1 MSDANAAF
9 PADPTARPL
18 VEAVSDRLLNDCQDA
33 RAATAVW
40 DDLSDALPGL
50 LDTLFQEMQAT
61 PEIAPLIDDTPEQ
74 QAKHTAEQLAHW
86 KHMLTEPANLNFQGK
101 SIRLAETNI
110 HAGISAYWSVAL
122 VGRVLADAVPTLI
135 RKHRKSPEDLEH
147 ALQTLISRVFL
158 DVALSQDGY
167 ENGVHQRFQK
177 MGEHESDLTSLKGIA
192 NTIVDINDLALNM
205 AVLSSNTDE
214 ATSNSQSISAAAEEL
229 VASVEQIAQTS
240 DQAADDAS
248 ETTSSV
254 TTSVDSMSTVAKS
267 ISEIDET
274 SQVSA
279 ARLTD
284 LHEAS
289 EQIGGFLAVIQSIA
303 DQTNLLALNATIEA
317 ARAGEAGKGF
327 AVVASEVKSLATQA
341 AKATE
346 DISHRITALQNG
358 MSAIK
363 DSITGSRKAVERGR
377 ATISG
382 ANDSIQAVG
391 AQVTDVSTRM
401 HEISTILQQQKTACQ
416 EISSNIT
423 VADLAGQNRDRLS
436 TMNSAL
442 QNSNDNF
449 LDSAQNWFRSDCH
462 RSLVQMA
469 KIDHVFFK
477 KQIVDIVL
485 GRAQSTADELHDHHT
500 CRLGKWYD
508 TLDIKEIRDHAAFVA
523 LVDPHKRFH
532 EASKRVVDA
541 RNSGD
546 MRKAFNLLET
556 VESASKEVIGFLE
569 ELAYALETELSFA
582 DGRSHFRRRVEGT
595 RATLATDAGHREVD
609 VVDIS
614 DGGLGVLGLEGSEL
628 GKTVSIRLNGNE
640 AMGEAVWVDDTGG
653 GGIRL
658 LKGHVS
664 D

>member
-1 MSDANAAF
+1 MPHAQSEISEN
-9 PADPTARPL
+9 PTARPL
-18 VEAVSDRLLNDCQDA
+18 VDAASERLLSESRDTSL
-33 RAATAVW
+33 AASVW
-40 DDLSDALPGL
+40 DDLSRVMPSV
-50 LDTLFQEMQAT
+50 LDKLHDELQAT
-61 PEIAPLIDDTPEQ
+61 PEIAPLIDTDPEES
-74 QAKHTAEQLAHW
+74 AKLKAAQLAHW
-86 KHMLTEPANLNFQGK
+86 KHILTEPVNLDFQGK

-110 HAGISAYWSVAL
+110 RSGISAYWSVGL
-122 VGRVLADAVPTLI
+122 FGRVLADIIPALI
-135 RKHRKSPEDLEH
+135 NKHRKSPANLEA
-147 ALQTLISRVFL
+147 ALQSVISRVFL
-158 DVALSQDGY
+158 DIALAQDGY

-177 MGEHESDLTSLKGIA
+177 MGEHESDLASLKGIA

-205 AVLSSNTDE
+205 AVLSSNTDD
-214 ATSNSQSISAAAEEL
+214 ATANSQSISAAAEEL

-240 DQAADDAS
+240 DQAAEDATQ
-248 ETTSSV
+248 TTASV
-254 TTSVDSMSTVAKS
+254 TTSVESMSTVAES

-289 EQIGGFLAVIQSIA
+289 EQIGGFLAVIESIA

-341 AKATE
+341 AKATD

-358 MSAIK
+358 MNAIK
-363 DSITGSRKAVERGR
+363 DSINGSRQAVERGQS
-377 ATISG
+377 TMTS
-382 ANDSIQAVG
+382 ANSSIQSVG
-391 AQVTDVSTRM
+391 HQVTDVSNRM

-416 EISSNIT
+416 EISANIT
-423 VADLAGQNRDRLS
+423 GVADLAGQNRDRLS
-436 TMNSAL
+436 TMNTAL

-485 GRAQSTADELHDHHT
+485 SRAAGKAEELPNHHT

-508 TLDIKEIRDHAAFVA
+508 TLDIKEVREHPAFVA
-523 LVDPHKRFH
+523 LITPHARFH
-532 EASKRVVDA
+532 ETAKEIVSAK
-541 RNSGD
+541 NSGD
-546 MRKAFNLLET
+546 MREAFRLLEDL
-556 VESASKEVIGFLE
+556 EHASKEVIGYLE
-569 ELAYALETELSFA
+569 ELALALEDELGFA
-582 DGRSHFRRRVEGT
+582 DGRSHFRRRVEGE
-595 RATLATDAGHREVD
+595 RALLATDAGHREVE

-614 DGGLGVLGLEGSEL
+614 DGGLGVIGLAKSEV
-628 GKTVSIRLNGNE
+628 GKTMSIRMNGNE
-640 AMGEAVWVDDTGG
+640 AMGEAVWADETG

-658 LKGHVS
+658 LKGQVT